1 MKKPQKRATEPKGKW
16 AQYDE
21 FDGIDLS
28 FPWLVICLILLGIG
42 VILCFTS
49 IIVGGVWCGVMI
61 TYLYRLIRN
70 HFRQKKLEGD
80 EVVDEEEKPPY
91 HIMVA
96 MEQERKQAEIKAQ
109 EQAEYRAKLMDQLE
123 EQKKSGL
130 IGQKEYDRRRKELLQ
145 ED

>member
-42 VILCFTS
+42 MILCFTS

-61 TYLYRLIRN
+61 AYLYRLIRD

-80 EVVDEEEKPPY
+80 EVIEEEKPPY
-91 HIMVA
+91 HILMA
-96 MEQERKQAEIKAQ
+96 MEQERKEAEAKAQ
-109 EQAEYRAKLMDQLE
+109 EEEAQKAKALAQLE

-130 IGQKEYDRRRKELLQ
+130 IGQKEYNRLREDLLSNQ
-145 ED
+145 